1 MATRRSLSCS
11 SAMAVMP
18 NAQEE
23 EHANARQ
30 AASLR
35 RPREDRGG
43 QRSRW
48 KLQQCAAG
56 GLIYR
61 SQGGCVATGQQECE
75 GIIVTT
81 NDSNEAPL
89 SVAESF
95 EQALATITV
104 SASNLPAL
112 GEGGQAIVD
121 ISKFTIMKILN
132 KRSGPSGVE
141 YKCEL
146 GPLWLAAG

>member
-1 MATRRSLSCS
+1 MTLDLEVNEVEVEVKGLTSLASVTEAT
-11 SAMAVMP
+11 A
-18 NAQEE
+18 
-23 EHANARQ
+23 
-30 AASLR
+30 
-35 RPREDRGG
+35 
-43 QRSRW
+43 
-48 KLQQCAAG
+48 
-56 GLIYR
+56 
-61 SQGGCVATGQQECE
+61 GQQECE

-146 GPLWLAAG
+146 EPLWLAAG